1 MRWIIPLLFLHPCLS
16 GQIPAVNAD
25 QMASWRTSGA
35 DSILIVNF
43 WATWCVPC
51 IEELP
56 DILQLREAYAD
67 KGVHLVLVSND
78 FKRHIAS
85 RLEPFAEAR
94 QLKSFVVFMD
104 EPNPN
109 TWIDSVSPQWSGAI
123 PATWIIWPK
132 RQKEAFFEG
141 KMTYPQME
149 DLLLSVL
156 NN

>member
-1 MRWIIPLLFLHPCLS
+1 MRLIVPLLLLHISLT
-16 GQIPAVNAD
+16 GQIPAINAD
-25 QMASWRTSGA
+25 QIGIWRTSGA

-67 KGVHLVLVSND
+67 RGVHLVLVSND
-78 FKRHIAS
+78 FKRHVVS
-85 RLEPFAEAR
+85 RLEPFSEAR
-94 QLKSFVVFMD
+94 QIKPYVVFMD

-132 RQKEAFFEG
+132 KQKEAFFEG
-141 KMTYPQME
+141 KMTFTQLE
-149 DLLLSVL
+149 GLLLAVL